1 MPVRWSRRLPRPGK
15 ARLGWA
21 VALVIGIVVA
31 AGAGAGRWL
40 VVESVVP
47 DPDAILVLASHEYER
62 LPRAWQL
69 AVQHPRATVVLSS
82 PAVPTEHNCQ
92 ACAHRV
98 GWLVGWGIPG
108 ARIHVMETPVR
119 NSYDE
124 LVAMA
129 ALARERQWV
138 SVQVVTSPYHTR
150 RVAGLVRAVVG
161 RDGGPRF
168 GVTSGSYGRLAPGSW
183 WSRRYDGRYVL
194 YEAAAL
200 VANGWR
206 YGIWP
211 WQWHLPER

>member
-1 MPVRWSRRLPRPGK
+1 V
-15 ARLGWA
+15 WA
-21 VALVIGIVVA
+21 LALVIGLVVA
-31 AGAGAGRWL
+31 TGAGAGRWL
-40 VVESVVP
+40 VVDAVLD

-69 AVQHPRATVVLSS
+69 AVQHPRATIVLSS

-92 ACAHRV
+92 ACAYRV
-98 GWLVGWGIPG
+98 GWLVGWGIPR
-108 ARIHVMETPVR
+108 ARIHVMEAPVR

-124 LVAMA
+124 LVAAA
-129 ALARERQWV
+129 ALARDRQWS

-150 RVAGLVRAVVG
+150 RVGGLVRAVIG
-161 RDGGPRF
+161 EQDGLRF
-168 GVTSGSYGRLAPGSW
+168 GVTSGSYGRLAPGTW

-200 VANGWR
+200 VVNGWR

-211 WQWHLPER
+211 WQWHLPGR

>member
-1 MPVRWSRRLPRPGK
+1 MTVALCAAFLAVVVAG
-15 ARLGWA
+15 A
-21 VALVIGIVVA
+21 VAGPWLIVDA
-31 AGAGAGRWL
+31 
-40 VVESVVP
+40 VEA

-69 AVQHPRATVVLSS
+69 AVEHPRATVVLSS
-82 PAVPTEHNCQ
+82 PAVPTPFNCQ

-98 GWLVGWGIPG
+98 GWLVGWGVPRS
-108 ARIHVMETPVR
+108 RIHVMEAPVR

-124 LVAMA
+124 LVAAA
-129 ALARERQWV
+129 ALARARQWT
-138 SVQVVTSPYHTR
+138 SIQVVTSPYHTR

-161 RDGGPRF
+161 KADRPRF
-168 GVTSGSYGRLAPGSW
+168 GVTSASFGRLSPRLW

-200 VANGWR
+200 VVNGWR

-211 WQWHLPER
+211 WQWRLPGG